1 MLYPQRN
8 NYRQFIELS
17 NLSNFWGFRFDTSN
31 KGLDE
36 NWKNGFNDSRPI
48 AVPASW
54 NGQFAEGRDNLGP
67 AWYQKNFRVPSGW
80 EEHRI
85 ILRFGSVNYLAE
97 IWLNGEWIGK
107 HEGGHLPFEF
117 AIGSLIKPHK
127 NLLVIRV
134 EGNLSKAQVPP
145 GKVRLNYPPTN
156 FDFFPFCGIHRP
168 VLLYSVPNYGIDDI
182 TVTTSIE
189 GNNGCIF
196 VNLSLNGEKEVEV
209 HLLLKN
215 KKNNVLEKRFI
226 ADRTGRFEL
235 TVNNALFWDPTQP
248 NLYDLDI
255 NLSYNEKT
263 YDSYTIPIG
272 IRTITIEGDKLL
284 LNGKPIVLKGFGR
297 HEDFPITGRGYV
309 PAVIIKDYSLMKWIG
324 ANSFRTSHY
333 PYSEQMMDLA
343 DRLGF
348 LIIDEIPAVGLTFEK
363 QYFNHHLELCQQYVK
378 ELITRDKNHPSVIM
392 WSLANEPHRSIK
404 SKEFFQVLYDKTKE
418 LDGTRPITVVNMM
431 GVKERAF
438 EFCDILCLNRYYGW
452 YTEQGRIK
460 EGCEILSNELDKL
473 YQKYQKPIILT
484 EFGADAIPGWHA
496 QPIEMF
502 SEEYQVE
509 LLKCYIKVLNEKPF
523 VVGQHI
529 WNLCDFKTSQ
539 EVIRMGSMNYKGV
552 FTRDRRPKMAAHLL
566 HRLWKGEEK

>member
-8 NYRQFIELS
+8 KYRQFIELS
-17 NLSNFWGFRFDTSN
+17 GFWDFRFDINN

-36 NWKNGFNDSRPI
+36 NWKNGFNNSRPI

-54 NGQFAEGRDNLGP
+54 NDQFAEGRDNLGP
-67 AWYQKNFRVPSGW
+67 GWYQKSFSVPCGW

-117 AIGSLIKPHK
+117 DIGSFIKPHK
-127 NLLVIRV
+127 NILVIRV

-145 GKVRLNYPPTN
+145 GKVRLNYPSTN

-196 VNLSLNGEKEVEV
+196 VNLSLNGEKEVEI

-226 ADRTGRFEL
+226 TNRTGRFEL

-255 NLSYNEKT
+255 NLLYNEKT

-272 IRTITIEGDKLL
+272 IRTITVEGDKLL

-363 QYFNHHLELCQQYVK
+363 RYLDHHLELCQQYVK

-392 WSLANEPHRSIK
+392 WSLANEPHSSLK
-404 SKEFFQVLYDKTKE
+404 SKEFFQALYDKTKE

-452 YTEQGRIK
+452 YTEQGRIQ

-473 YQKYQKPIILT
+473 YKKYQKPIILT

-509 LLKCYIKVLNEKPF
+509 LLKSYIEVLNEKQF